1 VSDAR
6 EQEEE
11 YPVLEASPGMTM
23 AETAA
28 ASTVLFRV
36 PSENEE
42 PCLAQPHVPHRF
54 RLRDPARG
62 FDAPAGLF
70 SVLEATRGVIF
81 RLRATPHV
89 GYIAQREAIAL
100 FGALADRIESKRW
113 LRRLRRE
120 LGDLAKRLDEAGEDK
135 AGDWLGDEWVCEI
148 WIRLAVKKDS
158 NPGRLMQLDDDA
170 YLTTLLIWDIRRAA
184 ERIG

>member
-1 VSDAR
+1 MSDPGEA
-6 EQEEE
+6 EV
-11 YPVLEASPGMTM
+11 PVLEAAPGMTM
-23 AETAA
+23 IEAAA
-28 ASTVLFRV
+28 ASTVPFRV
-36 PSENEE
+36 PASSEE
-42 PCLAQPHVPHRF
+42 PCVAQPHVPHRF

-89 GYIAQREAIAL
+89 GYISRQEAIAL
-100 FGALADRIESKRW
+100 FGGLASAIEEKRWIRRLQRKPGALAE
-113 LRRLRRE
+113 
-120 LGDLAKRLDEAGEDK
+120 RLDEAGEDK
-135 AGDWLGDEWVCEI
+135 AGEWLGDEWVCEI
-148 WIRLAVKKDS
+148 WIRLAMKRDS
-158 NPGRLMQLDDDA
+158 DAGRLMQLEHDA

>member
-1 VSDAR
+1 MSNAN
-6 EQEEE
+6 QEEA
-11 YPVLEASPGMTM
+11 PVLEAAPGMTM
-23 AETAA
+23 TEAAA
-28 ASTVLFRV
+28 ASTVPFRV
-36 PSENEE
+36 PADNEE

-70 SVLEATRGVIF
+70 SVLEGTRGVIF

-89 GYIAQREAIAL
+89 GYISQREAIAL
-100 FGALADRIESKRW
+100 SGALADKIEGKRW

-120 LGDLAKRLDEAGEDK
+120 PGDLAARLDEASEDK
-135 AGDWLGDEWVCEI
+135 AGDWLGDEWVCEV
-148 WIRLAVKKDS
+148 WIRLAVRKDS
-158 NPGRLMQLDDDA
+158 DAGRLMQLEDDA

-184 ERIG
+184 ERIGR